1 MSRHT
6 ARAFAGVMALAALFA
21 TGCTQPP
28 GDPGGRNSDAPP
40 PVGAGTG
47 PESSALGLVNLWR
60 VSGVPEE
67 EVDTWLRL
75 DAGSFQ
81 LWRDC
86 GMIDGSWGATET
98 LFLASIYGAS
108 GDCVAQERIP
118 KVEWLGAVTGYR
130 SADAGWELT
139 DAGGGVVA
147 TLTVD
152 GAPDPIPTAAT
163 LYTEPPEITDSVR
176 ELMRKPVPLPTEL
189 DPVTAATLVGKWT
202 PVDFVPSPDPSRSTD
217 PHALFAGDGTWSG
230 SDGCNAAEGRW
241 AVDPA
246 GALLATVGPMTQIG
260 CEGAPVPTWVA
271 IARLAGFDGE
281 LLSLLD
287 LDGSEIARLERG

>member
-1 MSRHT
+1 MSRHS
-6 ARAFAGVMALAALFA
+6 ARALAGVVAIGVILA
-21 TGCTQPP
+21 TGCTQFP
-28 GDPGGRNSDAPP
+28 GDPGGRNSETPP
-40 PVGAGTG
+40 PTEAGTG
-47 PESSALGLVNLWR
+47 PESAALGLVNLWR

-98 LFLASIYGAS
+98 RFLASIYGAS
-108 GDCVAQERIP
+108 EDCVTPEGFPTA
-118 KVEWLGAVTGYR
+118 EWLDAVTGYR
-130 SADAGWELT
+130 AVGAGWQLT

-147 TLTVD
+147 TLTID
-152 GAPDPIPTAAT
+152 GAPEPIPTAAK
-163 LYTEPPEITDSVR
+163 LYTEPPEITDSMR
-176 ELMRKPVPLPTEL
+176 EVMRKPAPLPTEL
-189 DPVTAATLVGKWT
+189 RPVTAATLVGKWT
-202 PVDFVPSPDPSRSTD
+202 PVDFVASPDPSRTTD
-217 PHALFAGDGTWSG
+217 PHVLFARDGTWTG
-230 SDGCNAAEGRW
+230 SDGCNGGNGRW
-241 AVDPA
+241 AVDTA

-271 IARLAGFDGE
+271 TARLAGFDGE

-287 LDGSEIARLERG
+287 LDGSEIARLERA

>member
-6 ARAFAGVMALAALFA
+6 ARAFAGVMALAVLLA

-28 GDPGGRNSDAPP
+28 GDPGGRYSDAPP

-47 PESSALGLVNLWR
+47 PESAALGLVNLWR

-130 SADAGWELT
+130 SAGAGWELT

-147 TLTVD
+147 TLTID
-152 GAPDPIPTAAT
+152 GAPEPIPTAAT

-189 DPVTAATLVGKWT
+189 DPVTAATLAGKWT
-202 PVDFVPSPDPSRSTD
+202 PVDFAPSPDPSRSTD
-217 PHALFAGDGTWSG
+217 PHALFAEDGTWSG
-230 SDGCNAAEGRW
+230 SDGCNAAEGHW
-241 AVDPA
+241 AVDTA

-271 IARLAGFDGE
+271 TSRLAGFDGE

>member
-1 MSRHT
+1 MSRHS
-6 ARAFAGVMALAALFA
+6 ARAFAGVMAVVVLLA
-21 TGCTQPP
+21 TGCAQPP
-28 GDPGGRNSDAPP
+28 GDRDGRNSDVPP
-40 PVGAGTG
+40 PAGAGTG
-47 PESSALGLVNLWR
+47 SESAALGLVNLWR
-60 VSGVPEE
+60 VSGVPDE

-98 LFLASIYGAS
+98 RFLASIYGAS
-108 GDCVAQERIP
+108 EACVAQETIP
-118 KVEWLGAVTGYR
+118 EVEWLDAVTGYR
-130 SADAGWELT
+130 AASVGWALT

-147 TLTVD
+147 TLSID

-163 LYTEPPEITDSVR
+163 FYAEPPLITDSMR
-176 ELMRKPVPLPTEL
+176 ELMRKPAPLPTEL
-189 DPVTAATLVGKWT
+189 DPVTAAALVGKWT
-202 PVDFVPSPDPSRSTD
+202 PVDFVAVPDPSRSTD
-217 PHALFAGDGTWSG
+217 PRVLFAQDGTWTG

-241 AVDPA
+241 AVDA
-246 GALLATVGPMTQIG
+246 GALLATVGPMTDIG

-271 IARLAGFDGE
+271 TARLAGFDGE

-287 LDGSEIARLERG
+287 VDGSEVARLERG